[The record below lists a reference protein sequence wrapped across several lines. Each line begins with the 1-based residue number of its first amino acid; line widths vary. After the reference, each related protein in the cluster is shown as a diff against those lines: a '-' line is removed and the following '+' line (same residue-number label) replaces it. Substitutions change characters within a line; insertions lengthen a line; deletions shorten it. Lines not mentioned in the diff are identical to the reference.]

1 MSDGWFSLHRCL
13 QSHWLWKD
21 KPFSYG
27 QAWIDLLMMVNYKET
42 KVLMDAKLVVV
53 PAGSVITSEVKL
65 SERWGWGRT
74 KLRGFLKLLE
84 DDGMIVKNA
93 TNKQTTIN
101 VVNWGKYQL
110 PQTADE
116 QQTNSRRTADEQQTN
131 TNNNI
136 NNNKNNNKQKERKVF
151 TPPTLEEVRAYCL
164 ERGNKVNPERFFD
177 YYSANGWVQGK
188 GKPIKD
194 WKACMRT
201 WEGKEQEFNRQPEDD
216 FERKMRILRE
226 GMTS

>member
-1 MSDGWFSLHRCL
+1 M
-13 QSHWLWKD
+13 
-21 KPFSYG
+21 
-27 QAWIDLLMMVNYKET
+27 
-42 KVLMDAKLVVV
+42 
-53 PAGSVITSEVKL
+53 
-65 SERWGWGRT
+65 
-74 KLRGFLKLLE
+74 
-84 DDGMIVKNA
+84 
-93 TNKQTTIN
+93 
-101 VVNWGKYQL
+101 
-110 PQTADE
+110 
-116 QQTNSRRTADEQQTN
+116 
-131 TNNNI
+131 
-136 NNNKNNNKQKERKVF
+136 F